1 MKPVLIAAALAALV
15 SAGPSAMAQT
25 QSGSQPTQTD
35 NNSDAAGNKS
45 DEAMKQCMAR
55 QRATNSGLTDRQ
67 MKTTCKNEMKGD
79 KTRKEGNDLATG
91 PQSGD
96 KPPPQ

>member
-1 MKPVLIAAALAALV
+1 MKQVLITAALAALV
-15 SAGPSAMAQT
+15 SAGPCAVAQT
-25 QSGSQPTQTD
+25 QPGSQPTQTD
-35 NNSDAAGNKS
+35 TNADSAGNKN

-55 QRATNSGLTDRQ
+55 QKATNSGLTDMQ
-67 MKTTCKNEMKGD
+67 MKTTCKNELKGD

-96 KPPPQ
+96 KPPRQ